1 MHSPGQAIADIKRML
16 AERQVLASPAAT
28 PFLSLSPF
36 REREDRPASA
46 GSEHFTEA
54 ENDDRFFDLPQDAAV
69 DTRIVSRRFGR
80 AKRSNTA
87 G

>member
-46 GSEHFTEA
+46 GSEHFTEP
-54 ENDDRFFDLPQDAAV
+54 EN
-69 DTRIVSRRFGR
+69 
-80 AKRSNTA
+80 
-87 G
+87 

>member
-46 GSEHFTEA
+46 GSNISPSQRMMTGS
-54 ENDDRFFDLPQDAAV
+54 L
-69 DTRIVSRRFGR
+69 TCRRMR
-80 AKRSNTA
+80 L
-87 G
+87 